1 MQDWETGEIP
11 EDLMIEIA
19 ARLPA
24 KSVMRFKCISK
35 FWSSLPLS
43 THFCNRFLTYQS
55 QQPRFY
61 MSLVHRLENTKS
73 LLLSSTPTTT
83 CPCPSSS
90 LEFHQDLTI
99 GGGMVGNL
107 LRVLHG
113 FICFTV
119 KSEARIYNP
128 STRQLVILPCI
139 QESFVK
145 GYPHYFSLYFICH
158 DPVSDQYKLLCVI
171 TALFSRQGLDEQEKE
186 ELASVPETISEH
198 WVFVL
203 EAGGSWKR
211 VAEDFRTPH
220 HPSRQQVTMNNV
232 LYYMAFTDSSQ
243 TCVLVSF
250 DIRSEE
256 LSMIKLPPPPG
267 KRLALINYG
276 GKVAVFDFSL
286 LKENGLVD
294 LWVVEHWRNKEWS
307 RKTLFLQ
314 PCQMHLVTHCF
325 FTAKGTTLKG
335 QVLLVPQYLIP
346 PFYFLCYDF
355 QLNHLKKVEISG
367 IPDHWFTMDS
377 FFKSFD
383 VEFMD
388 PTENVK
394 YLES

>member
-1 MQDWETGEIP
+1 AGFGSRGDSSGSHDRNSGEIAC
-11 EDLMIEIA
+11 EI
-19 ARLPA
+19 
-24 KSVMRFKCISK
+24 
-35 FWSSLPLS
+35 
-43 THFCNRFLTYQS
+43 
-55 QQPRFY
+55 
-61 MSLVHRLENTKS
+61 
-73 LLLSSTPTTT
+73 
-83 CPCPSSS
+83 
-90 LEFHQDLTI
+90 
-99 GGGMVGNL
+99 
-107 LRVLHG
+107 
-113 FICFTV
+113 
-119 KSEARIYNP
+119 
-128 STRQLVILPCI
+128 
-139 QESFVK
+139 
-145 GYPHYFSLYFICH
+145 
-158 DPVSDQYKLLCVI
+158 
-171 TALFSRQGLDEQEKE
+171 
-186 ELASVPETISEH
+186 ETISEH

-211 VAEDFRTPH
+211 VAKDFQTPH
-220 HPSRQQVTMNNV
+220 HPSRLQVTMKNV
-232 LYYMAFTDSSQ
+232 LYYLAFTDSSQ

-335 QVLLVPQYLIP
+335 QVILVPQYLIP
-346 PFYFLCYDF
+346 PFYFLCYDL